1 MKERSACVE
10 RKTSETD
17 IRITLNIDGKGRDG
31 TISTGVPFFDHMLT
45 LFAHHGF
52 FDLFI
57 DAKGDIDIDFH
68 HTVED
73 VGLALGDVFSQ
84 ALLDRKG
91 ISRYGHAVTPM
102 DETLATVAL
111 DLSNRPFLVFNV
123 PKELTANGASFSCL
137 AKEFLRAFAVRGG
150 ITLHVNVS
158 YGENEHHILEAIF
171 KSLGRALDQASS
183 LDPRISNVR
192 SSKGS
197 L

>member
-1 MKERSACVE
+1 
-10 RKTSETD
+10 
-17 IRITLNIDGKGRDG
+17 
-31 TISTGVPFFDHMLT
+31 MLT

-52 FDLFI
+52 FDLSI
-57 DAKGDIDIDFH
+57 DAKGDIDVDYH

-73 VGLALGDVFSQ
+73 VGLALGDAFYQ

-91 ISRYGHAVTPM
+91 IGRYGHAVTPM

-123 PKELTANGASFSCL
+123 PKELLANGTSFSCL
-137 AKEFLRAFAVRGG
+137 SKEFLRAFAVRGG
-150 ITLHVNVS
+150 MTLHVNVS

-183 LDPRISNVR
+183 LNPRISNVR

>member
-1 MKERSACVE
+1 MKQRSARIE
-10 RKTSETD
+10 RKTTETD
-17 IRITLNIDGKGRDG
+17 IRIVLNIDGKGKG
-31 TISTGVPFFDHMLT
+31 EPISTGIPFFDHMLT
-45 LFAHHGF
+45 LFSHHGF
-52 FDLFI
+52 FDLSVE
-57 DAKGDIDIDFH
+57 AKGDIDIDFH

-73 VGLALGDVFSQ
+73 VGLAFGDAFSQ

-91 ISRYGHAVTPM
+91 ISRFGNAVTPM
-102 DETLATVAL
+102 DETLATVTL

-123 PKELTANGASFSCL
+123 PKEFLVNGASFSCL

-158 YGENEHHILEAIF
+158 YGENEHHVLEAIF
-171 KSLGRALDQASS
+171 KSLGRAMDQACA
-183 LDPRISNVR
+183 LDPRISGVR